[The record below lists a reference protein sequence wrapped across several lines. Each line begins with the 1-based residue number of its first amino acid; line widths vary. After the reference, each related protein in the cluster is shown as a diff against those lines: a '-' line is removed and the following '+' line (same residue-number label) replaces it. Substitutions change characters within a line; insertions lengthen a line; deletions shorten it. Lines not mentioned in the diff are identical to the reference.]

1 MGTLRAAVTAVSLI
15 AFLVTAPGRPTPAG
29 ATTEPAAPTGSQA
42 ICVAQWTDALTPG
55 ISLTPSTVS
64 FTSNGPTGTITC
76 VGSVRGHAVTG
87 PGTFGEQGTIR
98 GTCTSGSGEA
108 LFVMTIPTDGG
119 PATVILPAVFTT
131 VGTVGLRPTGTFPGG
146 FVAVPTQG
154 DCVTTPVT
162 QIAVVLHGTLTT

>member
-1 MGTLRAAVTAVSLI
+1 MRRLRAALAAIALVASLALVPARPSAAAATA
-15 AFLVTAPGRPTPAG
+15 
-29 ATTEPAAPTGSQA
+29 EPAAPAASQA
-42 ICVAQWTDALTPG
+42 VCVAQWVDTLNPG
-55 ISLTPSTVS
+55 ISLTQSTVT

-87 PGTFGEQGTIR
+87 PGTFGEQGTIS
-98 GTCTSGSGEA
+98 GTCASGSGEA
-108 LFVMTIPTDGG
+108 IFVMTIPTEGG
-119 PATVILPAVFTT
+119 PATLVVPAVFTT

-162 QIAVVLHGTLTT
+162 QIAVVLHGTLIT